1 MKRIVNI
8 LVFLLGVIG
17 FALIRF
23 FETEIFYDPLIDFYD
38 SKFFQKPFPEL
49 DIWLYNLNL
58 IFRYVLNSAISLI
71 LIWVSFQNK
80 DFIKFSFL
88 LYSILFVICIILFW
102 LVTYDIQPKSY
113 MVLFYIRRFLIQP
126 LFVIVLLPAF
136 YFQQI
141 QKKL

>member
-1 MKRIVNI
+1 MIYVLNLFRIALLTLGLYFYPEHKALMHDILFPIFIYGVVFYFGYIGLKIIKKESLKRIVNI

-58 IFRYVLNSAISLI
+58 LFRYVLNSAIITYFDLGE
-71 LIWVSFQNK
+71 
-80 DFIKFSFL
+80 FS
-88 LYSILFVICIILFW
+88 
-102 LVTYDIQPKSY
+102 K
-113 MVLFYIRRFLIQP
+113 
-126 LFVIVLLPAF
+126 
-136 YFQQI
+136 
-141 QKKL
+141 

>member
-1 MKRIVNI
+1 MKRVFNI

-17 FALIRF
+17 FAMIRF

-38 SKFFQKPFPEL
+38 SQFFQKPFPEL
-49 DIWLYNLNL
+49 YLWLYNLNL
-58 IFRYVLNSAISLI
+58 VFRYTLNALISLA

-80 DFIKFSFL
+80 NFIKFSLFL
-88 LYSILFVICIILFW
+88 YLLLFVVCLILFW
-102 LVTYDIQPKSY
+102 IVAYNIDSESY
-113 MVLFYIRRFLIQP
+113 MTLFYIRRFLIQP